1 MASMLKFISGLFK
14 RQKNKTLPERDKDEN
29 TYNFHE
35 DFYCQIEFLPK
46 EGFNNVSKVAK
57 EVTEFS
63 EQHFDGNG
71 WTECYVRN
79 EASVPTKD
87 KRIQVT
93 DVVDFLKQHEF
104 GEYSKVTTG
113 YGQYE
118 IRCENTRAF
127 RRESIVVCFDYEDNI
142 LKNIWLNTSPQTVDN
157 TAYKTF
163 LLCIAD
169 KYNFL
174 LADWWKSIVVDISS
188 PNEIDKY
195 FQSE

>member
-1 MASMLKFISGLFK
+1 MASILNFIAGLFK
-14 RQKNKTLPERDKDEN
+14 GDKTQTLTEHDKDEN

-35 DFYCQIEFLPK
+35 DFYCQLEFLPK
-46 EGFNNVSKVAK
+46 EGFDNVSKVAE

-93 DVVDFLKQHEF
+93 DVVDFLKEHEF

-118 IRCENTRAF
+118 ILCDKTRAF
-127 RRESIVVCFDYEDNI
+127 KRHSIVICFDYEDGI
-142 LKNIWLNTSPQTVDN
+142 LKNIWLNTSPQAVDN
-157 TAYKTF
+157 PTYKAF
-163 LLCIAD
+163 LLSIGNR
-169 KYNFL
+169 YNLL

-188 PNEIDKY
+188 ANEIDKY
-195 FQSE
+195 FQFE